1 MCPRGLMGSARGRT
15 TRLSLGRVPAQSAR
29 FSATV
34 RPVTVM
40 QSPVMSP
47 SSSRY
52 FMTAGVPPIRC
63 TSSITYCPLGLRSA
77 M

>member
-1 MCPRGLMGSARGRT
+1 MCPRGLMGSASGRMIGCPSA
-15 TRLSLGRVPAQSAR
+15 RAGQSAR
-29 FSATV
+29 FSTTV

-47 SSSRY
+47 SCSRY

>member
-1 MCPRGLMGSARGRT
+1 MCPRGLMGSARGRMIGCPSA
-15 TRLSLGRVPAQSAR
+15 RPAQSAR

-34 RPVTVM
+34 RPVTVR

-52 FMTAGVPPIRC
+52 FMTAGVPPTRC
-63 TSSITYCPLGLRSA
+63 RSSITYRPLGLRSA